1 MTQDRVWV
9 FYDTIAKL
17 QSNPLTQDE
26 AQSAIM
32 KIRAHDI
39 ARFFIWTQGWANW
52 QPLKSYL
59 ESDQK
64 IFVSTFTI
72 SRSNEET
79 IKAAARDIREHTI
92 TQTMT
97 HFPFGDDEPT
107 SSGLTNSGT
116 LTGTNSAAF
125 SHIVLS
131 EDTMSRYMNKDLPE
145 YNSLVDFDGEEL
157 TFSNIKKPKMD
168 FSDML
173 AERKMGNRA
182 VRHELKIETLLISSR
197 GKTFRTT
204 TKNISLSG
212 ILAETMIP
220 FDFYNCVF
228 DIVVIS
234 SIQKDP
240 RKARVKLQAETVI
253 QGGQRTQRLKYVNMT
268 SQQKTDLHNLMQE
281 YLTYTRSKKGKAA

>member
-1 MTQDRVWV
+1 MTQARVWV
-9 FYDTIAKL
+9 FYDSIAKL
-17 QSNPLTQDE
+17 QSNALTQDE

-39 ARFFIWTQGWANW
+39 GRFFIWTQGWANW
-52 QPLKSYL
+52 QPLKTYL

-92 TQTMT
+92 TQTLT
-97 HFPFGDDEPT
+97 HFAYGDDEPT
-107 SSGLTNSGT
+107 STGLTNTGT
-116 LTGTNSAAF
+116 FTGTNTAAF
-125 SHIVLS
+125 SHIILA
-131 EDTMSRYMNKDLPE
+131 EDTMSRFMNKDLPE
-145 YNSLVDFDGEEL
+145 NNSLVDFDGEEL
-157 TFSNIKKPKMD
+157 TFSNVKKPKMD

-173 AERKMGNRA
+173 ANKKMDQRA
-182 VRHELKIETLLISSR
+182 LRHELKIETLMISSR
-197 GKTFRTT
+197 GKSFRTT

-220 FDFYNCVF
+220 FDFFNCVF

-240 RKARVKLQAETVI
+240 RKARIKLQAETII
-253 QGGQRTQRLKYVNMT
+253 QGGQRTQRLKFVNMT
-268 SQQKTDLHNLMQE
+268 PQQRNDLHNLMQD
-281 YLTYTRSKKGKAA
+281 YLTYTRGRKKAG

>member
-1 MTQDRVWV
+1 MTQARVWV
-9 FYDTIAKL
+9 FYDSIAKL
-17 QSNPLTQDE
+17 QSNALTQDE

-39 ARFFIWTQGWANW
+39 ARFFIWTQGWQDW
-52 QPLKSYL
+52 QPLKTYL

-79 IKAAARDIREHTI
+79 IRAVAREIREHTI

-97 HFPFGDDEPT
+97 RFPFGDDEPT
-107 SSGLTNSGT
+107 NAGLTSAGT
-116 LTGTNSAAF
+116 ATGTNTAAY
-125 SHIVLS
+125 SHIVLT
-131 EDTMSRYMNKDLPE
+131 EDTMSRYMNKKLPE
-145 YNSLVDFDGEEL
+145 YNSLIDFDGEEL

-173 AERKMGNRA
+173 ANKKMDQRA

-220 FDFYNCVF
+220 FEFYNCVF

-253 QGGQRTQRLKYVNMT
+253 EGGQRTQRLKYINMT
-268 SQQKTDLHNLMQE
+268 SQQKGDLQNLME
-281 YLTYTRSKKGKAA
+281 DYLAFTRARKKAA

>member
-1 MTQDRVWV
+1 MTQERVWV
-9 FYDTIAKL
+9 FYDSIAKL
-17 QSNPLTQDE
+17 QSNALTQDE
-26 AQSAIM
+26 AQSAIL

-39 ARFFIWTQGWANW
+39 ARFFIWTQGWQDW
-52 QPLKSYL
+52 QPLKTYL

-79 IKAAARDIREHTI
+79 IKAVARDIREHTI

-97 HFPFGDDEPT
+97 RFPYGDNEPT
-107 SSGLTNSGT
+107 NAGVTSAGT
-116 LTGTNSAAF
+116 FTGTDNAAF

-131 EDTMSRYMNKDLPE
+131 EDTMSRYMNKNLPE

-173 AERKMGNRA
+173 ANKKMDNRA

-220 FDFYNCVF
+220 FEFYNCTF

-253 QGGQRTQRLKYVNMT
+253 EGGQRTQRLKYINMT
-268 SQQKTDLHNLMQE
+268 SAQKSELHSLME
-281 YLTYTRSKKGKAA
+281 DYLAYTRTKKKAG

>member
-1 MTQDRVWV
+1 MTQERVWV
-9 FYDTIAKL
+9 FYDSIAKL
-17 QSNPLTQDE
+17 QSNALTQDE
-26 AQSAIM
+26 AQSAIL

-39 ARFFIWTQGWANW
+39 ARFFIWTQGWQDW
-52 QPLKSYL
+52 QPLKTYL

-79 IKAAARDIREHTI
+79 IKAVARDIREHTI

-97 HFPFGDDEPT
+97 RFPYGDNEPT
-107 SSGLTNSGT
+107 NAGVTSAGT
-116 LTGTNSAAF
+116 FTGTDNAAF

-131 EDTMSRYMNKDLPE
+131 EDTMSRYMNKNLPE

-173 AERKMGNRA
+173 ANKKMDNRA

-220 FDFYNCVF
+220 FEFYNCTF

-253 QGGQRTQRLKYVNMT
+253 EGGQRTQRLKYINMT
-268 SQQKTDLHNLMQE
+268 SAQKAQLHSLME
-281 YLTYTRSKKGKAA
+281 DYLAYTRTQKKAG

>member
-1 MTQDRVWV
+1 MTQERVWV
-9 FYDTIAKL
+9 FYDSIAKL
-17 QSNPLTQDE
+17 QSNALTQDE

-32 KIRAHDI
+32 KIRAYDI
-39 ARFFIWTQGWANW
+39 ARFFIWTQGWQDW
-52 QPLKSYL
+52 QPLKTYL

-79 IKAAARDIREHTI
+79 IKAVARDVREHTI
-92 TQTMT
+92 TQTIT
-97 HFPFGDDEPT
+97 RFPFGDDEPT
-107 SSGLTNSGT
+107 NAGVTNAGT
-116 LTGTNSAAF
+116 FTGTDSAAF
-125 SHIVLS
+125 SHIVLT
-131 EDTMSRYMNKDLPE
+131 EDTMSRYLNKNSPE

-173 AERKMGNRA
+173 ANKKMDNRA

-220 FDFYNCVF
+220 FEFYNCVF

-234 SIQKDP
+234 SIQSDP
-240 RKARVKLQAETVI
+240 RKARVKLQAETI
-253 QGGQRTQRLKYVNMT
+253 IEGGQRTQRLKYINLT
-268 SQQKTDLHNLMQE
+268 PQQKGDLQNLMEE
-281 YLTYTRSKKGKAA
+281 YLVYTRKKKKSA